1 MMNMTSTTA
10 DKARVCGEIIAV
22 CIAAEDT
29 IYSAHRKLKLLHAV
43 IFGVVAVGAVL
54 AAWPKILP
62 VPPGAACAAGLAII
76 LAAGVFKGVVLDGP
90 VTRGWAQSVSEAWSL
105 MCPKAN
111 LGQRV
116 LALVVTVDRCAT
128 RTDKFSSAMLKHKH
142 EIAKAQSIIGG
153 PDPYYATARTEF
165 QDRN

>member
-1 MMNMTSTTA
+1 MLSP
-10 DKARVCGEIIAV
+10 KATERAQVCGEIISI

-29 IYSAHRKLKLLHAV
+29 IYNAHRKLKIVHAA
-43 IFGVVAVGAVL
+43 ILGVVFLGVVLTVLPLVLPELPSAVFAVGL
-54 AAWPKILP
+54 L
-62 VPPGAACAAGLAII
+62 II
-76 LAAGVFKGVVLDGP
+76 LSAAVFKGVLDGP
-90 VTRGWAQSVSEAWSL
+90 VTSGWVTSVSEAWSL